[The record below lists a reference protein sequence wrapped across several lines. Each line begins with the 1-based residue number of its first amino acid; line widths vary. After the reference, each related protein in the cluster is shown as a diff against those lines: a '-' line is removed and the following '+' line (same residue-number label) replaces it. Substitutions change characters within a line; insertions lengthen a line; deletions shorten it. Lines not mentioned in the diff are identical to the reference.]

1 MSVRTRL
8 TLCFALALAAGLI
21 LFGFGIWFSMRASL
35 ISDLNA
41 TLIDRAA
48 SVEKFLNHELSERR
62 RPRLHE
68 ELDEFSGGLPL
79 GIWIEVLD
87 SSNASIYRSPFP
99 AGRQA
104 LKHTKTVTIRDAT
117 YEIRVAGS
125 LEGIDHTLFRLRILL
140 LGMSPAV
147 MLIAALGGFWLSR
160 RALAPVDAITASAR
174 GISIDNLAQRLVV
187 PQTGDEL
194 QRLSETWNGMLERL
208 EAAVVRLSQ
217 FTADASHELRT
228 PLAVIRA
235 TAELAARK
243 SRTPE
248 AYRASLNDI
257 VSETDRMTQLVE
269 DLLFLARCDAGS
281 LEMPQS
287 PVDLAQIAKEA
298 CSALMPLAEEKS
310 IRISTRLVPCSVCG
324 NAAALRRLVVVLLD
338 NALKYSSPGRGVDLC
353 VENACLIVRDHGIG
367 ISETEL
373 PHIFERFY
381 QADPARSNSGYG
393 LGLAQAQS
401 IIRRHGASAKVSSA
415 PGEGATFEVAFK
427 PVSVEV
433 TPELLPLH

>member
-21 LFGFGIWFSMRASL
+21 LFGFGIWFSMRSSL

-41 TLIDRAA
+41 TLIDRAV

-62 RPRLHE
+62 RSRLHE

-99 AGRQA
+99 AGKQA
-104 LKHTKTVTIRDAT
+104 LKHTRIVKIRDVT

-125 LEGIDHTLFRLRILL
+125 LEGIDHTLLRLRILL
-140 LGMSPAV
+140 LGLSPAV

-235 TAELAARK
+235 TAELAAKK

-269 DLLFLARCDAGS
+269 DLLFLARCDAGA

-287 PVDLAQIAKEA
+287 AVDLAQIARDA

-310 IRISTRLVPCSVCG
+310 IRISTHLEPCSVCG
-324 NAAALRRLVVVLLD
+324 NTAALRRLVVVLLD
-338 NALKYSSPGRGVDLC
+338 NAVKYSSPGSRVDLC

-367 ISETEL
+367 ISASDL

-393 LGLAQAQS
+393 LGLTQAQS
-401 IIRRHGASAKVSSA
+401 IIRRHGATAKVSSVA
-415 PGEGATFEVAFK
+415 GEGSTFEVAFRRA
-427 PVSVEV
+427 SVEA
-433 TPELLPLH
+433 TPELLPLR